1 MLQMRC
7 KISYILPYMNACAQ
21 VDTLV
26 LLNS

>member
-7 KISYILPYMNACAQ
+7 KISYILLYANACAQ
-21 VDTLV
+21 VDTIV